1 METTNIKDLLEN
13 WDQFDAVDTEKIIR
27 EHTNNY
33 QNLLAIRAIIKDFKN
48 LKDGLELDIKN
59 FSQVDEAIGKSSIW
73 SLNYDKLGDVEF
85 FINDKEYDE
94 EYSFSALKKIMS
106 KNQLGEVIDEL
117 EKKINPSTDP
127 EPKNKNPFP
136 LIFTGNDD
144 KAYNVFMD
152 FKKTITDYYPDYSFV
167 FQKMIG
173 KTEMLIEKKCKHRE
187 FMDWLFK
194 NEHISQT
201 VYNDFID
208 KESFSKKYDRGMRPT
223 IYNHIKENH
232 FPSNSD

>member
-48 LKDGLELDIKN
+48 LKEGLELDIKN
-59 FSQVDEAIGKSSIW
+59 FSQVDETIGKSSIW

-117 EKKINPSTDP
+117 EKK
-127 EPKNKNPFP
+127 
-136 LIFTGNDD
+136 
-144 KAYNVFMD
+144 
-152 FKKTITDYYPDYSFV
+152 
-167 FQKMIG
+167 
-173 KTEMLIEKKCKHRE
+173 
-187 FMDWLFK
+187 
-194 NEHISQT
+194 
-201 VYNDFID
+201 
-208 KESFSKKYDRGMRPT
+208 
-223 IYNHIKENH
+223 
-232 FPSNSD
+232 